1 MCRVL
6 DLYIYLF
13 LTGGIYIYELTK
25 CKVVSLSCVLRV
37 YKPSIVHSDCLFS
50 DSTAPPPL
58 RSLRGTVAQN
68 TVIPSQDTD

>member
-50 DSTAPPPL
+50 DSTAPPL
-58 RSLRGTVAQN
+58 RYAPFGA
-68 TVIPSQDTD
+68 PSHRTL